1 MRDSEFREYFDN
13 YDKIALIAIKLIDN
27 AKGFIEYQNRNT
39 IAYAAFD
46 KLTITFISVTKIVFP
61 YKSEI
66 FDISSLSS
74 LSRNIIELSNNLFF
88 FGSESADKEEDSL
101 RFDLFQYLS
110 KKERQQAARKLDV
123 NDKLLSEWELK
134 DSDLIAIKNRIIS
147 NPVFVKLI
155 LSNKIQGFDSLI
167 NDNDRNNKYW
177 SRTDLLKRRNLNLKF
192 MDSLYKLHSIDIHG
206 TPASID
212 MQIQSYFNK
221 EYLDCNDSKSQV
233 IAIMQS
239 IASIFVNSLF
249 DFSKILPDLTG
260 IITTE
265 EMIFLRNYEYK

>member
-13 YDKIALIAIKLIDN
+13 YDKIALIKLIDN